1 MLFLALGR
9 PWAVELQLGG
19 RRTALWAAVRF
30 RGPRAFV
37 SRAAFCS
44 RLSGPVAGGSMGPWG
59 AARLLRRPGR
69 AQIPVCW
76 EGYVQCSHM
85 PSDKSEDGRLIYTGI
100 MARAVFGVRS
110 FSYSTSLLSLI
121 CLPYFVTHN
130 NELFQSLP
138 LSVQIIFCSILG
150 VFTVISPV
158 VLHFVTK
165 SYVIRLYHDATTDT
179 YKAITYNAM
188 LKETTTVFHQ
198 NDVTI
203 PNTTHIFTSFHAKS
217 KALLINPM
225 HFPESD
231 DFIHL
236 MGYDQEF
243 RKEASEE
250 KQHKDEK

>member
-9 PWAVELQLGG
+9 PWAVELRLGG
-19 RRTALWAAVRF
+19 RRTALWAAAAF

-44 RLSGPVAGGSMGPWG
+44 RLSRPVAGGSTGVWG
-59 AARLLRRPGR
+59 AARLLQRPGR
-69 AQIPVCW
+69 EQIPVRW
-76 EGYVQCSHM
+76 EGYVRCSHM

-100 MARAVFGVRS
+100 MARAVFGVRC

-121 CLPYFVTHN
+121 CLPYFVIHN
-130 NELFQSLP
+130 NDLFESLP
-138 LSVQIIFCSILG
+138 LSVRIVFCGILG

-165 SYVIRLYHDATTDT
+165 SYVIRLYHDAATDT

-188 LKETTTVFHQ
+188 LAETTTVFHQ

-203 PNTTHIFTSFHAKS
+203 PDSTHIFTSFHAKS

-225 HFPESD
+225 HFPEPD
-231 DFIHL
+231 DFVHL

-243 RKEASEE
+243 PEEASEE
-250 KQHKDEK
+250 KQRKDEK